1 MPAKNTEVRKRF
13 IDKIRPFKR
22 VEPVPRMSSVYTTFN
37 EVLLDVRYATL
48 TDKNYYWFYVDTYR
62 LNQWRGKQRFVECF
76 ICGDENTVVFVP
88 DDKIFEWYD
97 GIEANRKGHWFLK
110 IVPEGERLVMKIG
123 HGRSDIDTREYLN
136 RYDLISPLIPRPVAK
151 LNIASQKTQA
161 EFEEIR
167 SAIMADIQLNG
178 DSLHERVIDMLA
190 QIGDWFDYEVKKP
203 YSVESKS
210 PYAID
215 IVWLKSGELDLAM
228 EVHDGG
234 NETEAKD
241 RLRQALRFGAR
252 KVIIVSIPNAVAR
265 LKNVSRFEADLKNWL
280 EIWGI
285 EKVYQMYGN
294 GRKFFDDF
302 RFFRKRQRSDDITEY
317 V

>member
-1 MPAKNTEVRKRF
+1 M
-13 IDKIRPFKR
+13 
-22 VEPVPRMSSVYTTFN
+22 
-37 EVLLDVRYATL
+37 DVRYATL